1 MSHQLKL
8 LCMLKAFSEQ
18 NVYFGS
24 DLFTNIGKRAAK
36 HEELLGKGFMD
47 VQFQINRC

>member
-1 MSHQLKL
+1 MSHELKL

-24 DLFTNIGKRAAK
+24 DLFINIGKRAAK
-36 HEELLGKGFMD
+36 HTELLGKGFMD